1 MAVSCELSFCRH
13 LYWFLHPLGGGE
25 VILWKHESA
34 FRSRN
39 SADTCYPVLTL
50 HGLVFSCYVQYP
62 VLTPGQT
69 PLFHTPQ
76 VSLGGKPLLVSF
88 TNCLDCAKHRL
99 SQVTDHLRMYSV
111 GTDQLY
117 FLRSEGSAV
126 GLFDRMKGCLADI
139 IQTSLSIWLAKEQVR
154 AGKGF

>member
-13 LYWFLHPLGGGE
+13 LYWLLHPPGGGE
-25 VILWKHESA
+25 VILWKLESA
-34 FRSRN
+34 FSSRN
-39 SADTCYPVLTL
+39 SVDTCYPVLTL
-50 HGLVFSCYVQYP
+50 HGLVFSCCVQYP

-99 SQVTDHLRMYSV
+99 SQLTDHLRMYSV

-117 FLRSEGSAV
+117 FLRSEDSAV
-126 GLFDRMKGCLADI
+126 GLFDGIKGCLADI
-139 IQTSLSIWLAKEQVR
+139 IL
-154 AGKGF
+154 